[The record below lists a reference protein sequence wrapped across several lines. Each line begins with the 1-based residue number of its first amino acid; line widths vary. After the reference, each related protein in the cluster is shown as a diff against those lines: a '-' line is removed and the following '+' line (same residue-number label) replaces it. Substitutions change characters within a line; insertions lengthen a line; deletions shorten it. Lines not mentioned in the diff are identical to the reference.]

1 MTSVVLALGVLA
13 FLLSFLATRVLIPVG
28 HRWRALD
35 SAGVPGQVKEPPRH
49 VPNTGGIAIFSAVA
63 LPIALGLALVMGMDA
78 SPDADWRND
87 FTLLPA
93 DLHQHVAGLQS
104 QAPLAGLMLG
114 GALLLHILGLRDD
127 RKPLGPWFKLAVMAL
142 PAFGIPLLTTL
153 APGLSPTRLFTF
165 TDAFAGG
172 PWLSILLTGLWIIV
186 VTNALNFMD
195 NMDGLSAGTALVA
208 AACFLAATLLN
219 HHHEQWFVAAV
230 LALIVGA
237 CGGFLVF
244 NAPRAGGA
252 RIFMGDGGSLVLG
265 FLLAFL
271 TIRTTYIPPAGVATA
286 GATGAWSGAWY
297 AVFMPLC
304 VLAVPIYDLVS
315 VSVIRLSR
323 GRSPMVGDLNHLSHR
338 LVRRGLSR
346 RAAVAVIWGLTLI
359 TGVSGIILARVGP
372 EAAALVGVQV
382 VLILAVL
389 GVFEYRAAPATQPE
403 PDPRPLAERRPLSER
418 RP

>member
-1 MTSVVLALGVLA
+1 MTSIVLGLGVLA
-13 FLLSFLATRVLIPVG
+13 FLLSFLLTRLLIPVG
-28 HRWRALD
+28 HRLGTLD
-35 SAGVPGQVKEPPRH
+35 SAGVAGQTKEPPRR
-49 VPNTGGIAIFSAVA
+49 VPNTGGIAIFWSVA
-63 LPIALGLALVMGMDA
+63 LPIALGLGLVMGIDA

-87 FTLLPA
+87 FTFLPA
-93 DLHQHVAGLQS
+93 DLHEHVAGLQS

-114 GALLLHILGLRDD
+114 SALLLHILGLRDD
-127 RKPLGPWFKLAVMAL
+127 RKALGPWLKLVVMAL

-165 TDAFAGG
+165 ADAFAAG

-208 AACFLAATLLN
+208 SACFLASTLLN

-230 LALIVGA
+230 LALLVGA

-244 NAPRAGGA
+244 NAPRPGGA

-271 TIRTTYIPPAGVATA
+271 TIRTTYVADPAGGHAA
-286 GATGAWSGAWY
+286 GNPGAWY

-315 VSVIRLSR
+315 VSLIRLSR

-346 RAAVAVIWGLTLI
+346 RAAVGIIWGLTLI
-359 TGVSGIILARVGP
+359 TGLSGIILARSGP

-382 VLILAVL
+382 VLLLIVIGL
-389 GVFEYRAAPATQPE
+389 FEYRAAPATQPE
-403 PDPRPLAERRPLSER
+403 PPRAPEPRP
-418 RP
+418 